1 MCAMTSPYLI
11 GKSVTSRFLRHF
23 NILSIDEFS
32 KDTLKAIFSK
42 IVLWHLDARYGM
54 NSFCKRRANDIFLYI
69 SVEKLIKKNVS
80 EDFQKSL
87 IHVLMKSFSVHFQF
101 TV

>member
-1 MCAMTSPYLI
+1 MTSPYLT

-54 NSFCKRRANDIFLYI
+54 NSFCKRRANDIFLYFSI
-69 SVEKLIKKNVS
+69 EKLIEKM
-80 EDFQKSL
+80 FQRIFKR
-87 IHVLMKSFSVHFQF
+87 V
-101 TV
+101 